1 MEDIFLPIKFK
12 TSVQLTPAELIPD
25 FEKIILI
32 KLQRTL
38 EGTCSRYGYIK
49 KGSIEILRRSFG
61 QFMKQH
67 FNGYTNFDV
76 LCKGLA
82 CNPVQAVPPQ
92 QRGTIVRA
100 RVVNKNALG
109 IHAESQLKD
118 GTPVLDIIV
127 PKRSAGIESE
137 RDLEEIAVDEEIFIE
152 VLGKRF
158 QMNDTKISIIGRVLQ
173 DDSIRDFVSYASR
186 EEAANAVGPSVNL
199 PTEPESDLEEEFSD
213 EEFNEDVEVEP
224 GEETT
229 NKEEE
234 SEEESEEELDSEES
248 QGSEIEEDDYDNV
261 NNEEY

>member
-32 KLQRTL
+32 KLQRSL

-49 KGSIEILRRSFG
+49 RGSIEIIRRSFG

-82 CNPVQAVPPQ
+82 CNPVQAGPADK
-92 QRGTIVRA
+92 RGTIVRA
-100 RVVNKNALG
+100 KVINKNALG

-137 RDLEEIAVDEEIFIE
+137 RDLEEIAIDEEIFIE

-158 QMNDTKISIIGRVLQ
+158 QMNDTKISIIGRVLE
-173 DDSIRDFVSYASR
+173 DDSSREFISYANRGTTAPAAEDISR
-186 EEAANAVGPSVNL
+186 L
-199 PTEPESDLEEEFSD
+199 PTEPESDLEEEYSE
-213 EEFNEDVEVEP
+213 EEFTEDENGDGQP
-224 GEETT
+224 T
-229 NKEEE
+229 KEGEE
-234 SEEESEEELDSEES
+234 SESESESEELDSEASEASEAES
-248 QGSEIEEDDYDNV
+248 EYDNPEL
-261 NNEEY
+261 EEF